1 MGQVI
6 QVNGDYNIKT
16 VESGTI
22 KLDTGPGVG
31 EVLVTGNLVVE
42 GDTLTVS
49 AEQLNVADNIIT
61 LNDGEIGTV
70 RPGVTLRYAGIE
82 VDRGPSLDKAAFV
95 YDEDVDAW
103 LIGYGT
109 GLGAYN
115 LSGSKIRVRSI
126 ETGDTGQDTGDL
138 NLLGAGLGVVNVSG
152 TLNYEAQVTDADDIP
167 NKKYVDDAIQLN
179 PTFQLKRDDTRMIA
193 FDKEDPL
200 DASAYIDTAF
210 PPSDPRYRPFSPYI
224 AQPAESLISVVVDNV
239 INSSFYADR
248 VEIQDLTILDNSII
262 NYNTNDNIVIETNG
276 SGKLET
282 PYAIQIN
289 QTIDPTNPGTFP
301 TAVISASLLS
311 AGSPEVG
318 TTGLYFVNT
327 SREGELISKNKALV
341 LSMIF

>member
-6 QVNGDYNIKT
+6 QVNGDYNIKASEGGRIT
-16 VESGTI
+16 
-22 KLDTGPGVG
+22 LDTGAGVG

-70 RPGVTLRYAGIE
+70 RPGVTLRYSGIE
-82 VDRGPSLDKAAFV
+82 VDRGPLLEKAAFV
-95 YDEDVDAW
+95 YDEDIDAW
-103 LIGYGT
+103 QIGYGT
-109 GLGAYN
+109 GLGTYN
-115 LSGSKIRVRSI
+115 LSGSKLRVRSI
-126 ETGDTGQDTGDL
+126 DTGDTGLDTGDL
-138 NLLGAGLGVVNVSG
+138 NLIGAGRGVINVVG

-193 FDKEDPL
+193 FDNEDPL
-200 DASAYIDTAF
+200 DASAFIDTAF

-224 AQPAESLISVVVDNV
+224 AQPAESVIAVVVDNV
-239 INSSFYADR
+239 INSSFYANR
-248 VEIQDLTILDNSII
+248 VEIQDLTFIDNTIV

-282 PYAIQIN
+282 PYALQIN
-289 QTIDPTNPGTFP
+289 HSIDPTNSGTFP
-301 TAVISASLLS
+301 APVINNSLLA
-311 AGSPEVG
+311 AGTPEVG

-327 SREGELISKNKALV
+327 TREGELISKNKALV